1 MARANDRTS
10 SCERTSVARRGW
22 EVRRTSALLLL
33 WLLAAVLCAG
43 CLNAGQTVGS
53 AEASAGAASGS
64 STEAARADATGAGGV
79 PEATVGVASRIEGDL
94 AGAAEASS
102 GTPFVAR
109 TETSGGSGYDADT
122 VLAVHFGLHGGYERA
137 VIDLGTGLEP
147 AGTVP
152 EWTLASR
159 EGEGLLRLTLPS
171 ASATGVSH
179 GRFGD
184 GLLESFHVVR
194 APEGG
199 MFVDFFARE
208 AFLYRVLEIEDPG
221 RLVVDFKPKGGDL
234 KVPLPAEGGDTVL
247 VEPRP
252 HESISDPLTVSGYS
266 RNPEAANTV
275 TLIDS
280 DGKVL
285 VRRTVR
291 SNDRG
296 HTWGYFEATL
306 DLPPFSGKGTLKV
319 GTESAHNGS
328 FEGTEIPLWAGQ

>member
-1 MARANDRTS
+1 MR
-10 SCERTSVARRGW
+10 RTSV
-22 EVRRTSALLLL
+22 LLLL
-33 WLLAAVLCAG
+33 YLLSASLLAG
-43 CLNAGQTVGS
+43 CLDARQKVGS
-53 AEASAGAASGS
+53 AEASAGVVSDS
-64 STEAARADATGAGGV
+64 STEATRADATGAGGV
-79 PEATVGVASRIEGDL
+79 PEPTVGVASRIQGDL
-94 AGAAEASS
+94 AGATGASS
-102 GTPFVAR
+102 GTPFVTR
-109 TETSGGSGYDADT
+109 TEASGGSGYDADT
-122 VLAVHFGLHGGYERA
+122 VLAVRYGLHGGCERT
-137 VIDLGTGLEP
+137 VIDLGTGWEP
-147 AGTVP
+147 SGTVS
-152 EWTLASR
+152 EWTLASQ

-252 HESISDPLTVSGYS
+252 HASISDPLTVSGYS
-266 RNPEAANTV
+266 RTSEAANTV

-285 VRRTVR
+285 VRRTVP

-328 FEGTEIPLWAGQ
+328 FEGTKIPLWANR